1 MAEDCDVDSAF
12 LDDDDDGNDTSFW
25 DKALVT
31 LETNCDCLGF
41 GHLDFFLCARN
52 GRVVI
57 QWQ

>member
-12 LDDDDDGNDTSFW
+12 LDDDGNDTSFW
-25 DKALVT
+25 NKALVT